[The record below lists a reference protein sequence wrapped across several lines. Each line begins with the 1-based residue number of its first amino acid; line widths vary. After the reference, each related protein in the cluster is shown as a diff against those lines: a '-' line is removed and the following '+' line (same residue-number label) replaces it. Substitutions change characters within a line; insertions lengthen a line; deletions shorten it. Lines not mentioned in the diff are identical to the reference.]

1 MLFKHF
7 EVKGGADRVLI
18 YLTLY
23 VTQCLKKL
31 EGCATQV
38 EALKALTAMAHE
50 MFKLPGE
57 PGFPLGSFFPS
68 ASSTQEAGVQLQGGG
83 VDEGQARAGTERD
96 RASRAD
102 LCRAYLKQLRE
113 ELGRRLIGKV
123 YATSDGGPS
132 KFWIVFAKRRFM
144 NKQL

>member
-31 EGCATQV
+31 ESCATQV

-68 ASSTQEAGVQLQGGG
+68 AASTQEAGTQLRGGG
-83 VDEGQARAGTERD
+83 ARD
-96 RASRAD
+96 RRERA
-102 LCRAYLKQLRE
+102 L
-113 ELGRRLIGKV
+113 
-123 YATSDGGPS
+123 TSENS
-132 KFWIVFAKRRFM
+132 KAK
-144 NKQL
+144 

>member
-68 ASSTQEAGVQLQGGG
+68 AERVCAAFGVRRTQTAHSSQSVNTGPAGASFDWSIGG
-83 VDEGQARAGTERD
+83 
-96 RASRAD
+96 
-102 LCRAYLKQLRE
+102 
-113 ELGRRLIGKV
+113 I
-123 YATSDGGPS
+123 
-132 KFWIVFAKRRFM
+132 F
-144 NKQL
+144 